1 VISVKTLKD
10 EKMRETLMREA
21 ALLAIGVCAGL
32 LCAPRLA
39 KRHALPIRAPGIKA
53 WRMSKWVK
61 WGGVL
66 RTQGLCGDLAK
77 AATTST
83 AQQTTEALAKLDAI
97 LADAGLTRANLLAMT
112 IYIRDI
118 SPENFEAMNAVYDQ
132 WIDPEHKPTRLC
144 VQAVM
149 GHEAKVEIRAEAYC
163 P

>member
-1 VISVKTLKD
+1 
-10 EKMRETLMREA
+10 MREA

-39 KRHALPIRAPGIKA
+39 KRHALPIRAPGITA

-83 AQQTTEALAKLDAI
+83 AQQTTEALAKLDAMEGKTTTTPTPPAP
-97 LADAGLTRANLLAMT
+97 LLCSTCGTPEPTDHKFSRCSRCLKTRYCNTACQ
-112 IYIRDI
+112 RKHWG
-118 SPENFEAMNAVYDQ
+118 EGG
-132 WIDPEHKPTRLC
+132 HKREC
-144 VQAVM
+144 KKECKKQQK
-149 GHEAKVEIRAEAYC
+149 AKAAEQSK
-163 P
+163 